1 MRTTKKEEQI
11 LLEVYRAIYWEIGVN
26 LDELIES
33 GETKKQGWFLNY
45 CLPDSRQ
52 KEIIESVLKD
62 KKLSKWKQKAIF
74 NTLYLG
80 ALPKS
85 C

>member
-1 MRTTKKEEQI
+1 MKATKKEEQI

-26 LDELIES
+26 LDDLIES
-33 GETKKQGWFLNY
+33 GETKEQGWFLNY

-52 KEIIESVLKD
+52 KEIIESILRD
-62 KKLSKWKQKAIF
+62 KKLSKWKQKVMF